1 MNKQGFINLLQK
13 PDNISALD
21 LKMLE
26 DLTST
31 FPYCQAA
38 HILIAKGNY
47 TCDSMYTEQK
57 IKKAALYTV
66 NRRSLKQFIQSKN
79 ELVGKN
85 NPQSKINLSSEAKDD
100 KKENIPESHFNA
112 PISQSVDS
120 NKPIAIESDISLPSV
135 DNSKQDKI
143 KSLIERF
150 IQEDP
155 SISRVQ
161 STKNIHED
169 SQDLASKGIVKFRT
183 PISETFAN
191 LLVKQGKIE
200 KAIEVYDNLILKY
213 PEKKIYFAGRIEEL
227 KKQL

>member
-26 DLTST
+26 DLAAT

-47 TCDSMYTEQK
+47 ICDSMYTEQK

-79 ELVGKN
+79 ELIRKN
-85 NPQSKINLSSEAKDD
+85 NPQSKINFSSETKE
-100 KKENIPESHFNA
+100 ENISESHFSA

-120 NKPIAIESDISLPSV
+120 NKPVATELDILQPAI

-161 STKNIHED
+161 SGKEITENP
-169 SQDLASKGIVKFRT
+169 QDLASKGIVKFKT

-191 LLVKQGKIE
+191 LLVKQGRID